1 MPQLPSGPQ
10 RAAHA
15 VIPFPEPYRFPQTMT
30 SLRRRRPDYSWGD
43 FPGSKAGPGG
53 EMEELSRVLKGAGAR
68 ARRAAPPVGGG
79 GPAGPGAGRGGP
91 GRSRAGPAAS
101 RALIGCWRVHVTQAG
116 ALLRPQWNW
125 SRGGAE
131 NADLASSTD
140 IHSLF
145 LSDTHSSPHSH
156 LCQRA

>member
-91 GRSRAGPAAS
+91 GAVQGGARRFPGPHW
-101 RALIGCWRVHVTQAG
+101 LLAG
-116 ALLRPQWNW
+116 ARHPGWC
-125 SRGGAE
+125 
-131 NADLASSTD
+131 
-140 IHSLF
+140 
-145 LSDTHSSPHSH
+145 SPPAPVELEPRRS
-156 LCQRA
+156 